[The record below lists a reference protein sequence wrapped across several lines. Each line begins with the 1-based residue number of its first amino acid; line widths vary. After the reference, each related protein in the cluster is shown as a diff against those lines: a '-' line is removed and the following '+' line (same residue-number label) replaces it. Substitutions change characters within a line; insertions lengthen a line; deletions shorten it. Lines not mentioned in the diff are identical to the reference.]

1 MQNLFRQDPDG
12 VVRFVP
18 WTERPWLEHGF
29 GTRLSVGWNQRKDWI
44 SLNQIHSSCAV
55 YVESQAPGRI
65 GQGDALLTRAAGALI
80 GVRTADCA
88 PVLIVDPVR
97 RAAAAIHAGWRGTA
111 QGVALHTVRQ
121 MQDRLGSR
129 PEDLEAV
136 IGPAIGVCC
145 YEVGPE
151 VAVRFQ
157 QLFPERTDLG
167 GKTRIDLAE
176 ANRRQLLDAGL
187 SPGRIWTAKLCTCCS
202 PGLFHS
208 YRRDGQKAGRMVS
221 GILIRA

>member
-29 GTRLSVGWNQRKDWI
+29 GTRLSVDWNQREDWI
-44 SLNQIHSSCAV
+44 SLHQIHSSHAV
-55 YVESQAPGRI
+55 CVNSRVSGRI
-65 GQGDALLTRAAGALI
+65 GQGDALLTGAAGAPI

-88 PVLIVDPVR
+88 PILVVDPVR
-97 RAAAAIHAGWRGTA
+97 RSAAAIHAGWRGTA
-111 QGVALHTVRQ
+111 QGVALQTVRR

-167 GKTRIDLAE
+167 GRTRIDLVE
-176 ANRRQLLDAGL
+176 ANRRQLLAAGL
-187 SPGRIWTAKLCTCCS
+187 SAARLHAASLCTCCQ
-202 PGLFHS
+202 PELFHS
-208 YRRDGQKAGRMVS
+208 YRRDGEKAGRMVS